1 MPPLAGYWHSLLT
14 RHAKTWKAVAKQVQK
29 AVQSKVAQPARAE
42 LQPVLVRSS
51 ARQPL
56 HPAARIRQH
65 QSRWFSS
72 SSRTT
77 FKDTVRRFTSI
88 AEQSSGHQYKRSSLP
103 KSSVGNAVIRNSGR
117 APFATTLRPNL
128 TGGTLGRTSGGYSLG
143 GGRVGG
149 QRYFSHGPASQAQ
162 VVQNVSQAVRAFFV
176 SGNKAQFNGV
186 NPRGEK
192 SYKTV
197 TITQHDTA
205 KKLHSLPKQTPGSY
219 ISFPINPTITALTS
233 LEAVAGYS
241 DVEHVNSDGLL
252 DGLTVDFSRSLKDL
266 AAVLSDLSKLSA
278 LGDLPITYEG
288 SSLRI
293 HFPGCDAE
301 TVDRLRDELQIS
313 RGITAQD
320 EDFDDYVG
328 SEIALLFPFAPSTQ
342 ESESGSEF
350 YESPS
355 GSHTKPIEWQTMITP
370 SESSIGRDMSMKS
383 DTLSELDFEF
393 DSPAMASDYESLHY
407 SSSGEQDDAQTPLEY
422 QNFEGIYRFIEQCD
436 SHRH

>member
-1 MPPLAGYWHSLLT
+1 MPPLANYWHSLLT
-14 RHAKTWKAVAKQVQK
+14 RHVKTWKAAAKQVQK
-29 AVQSKVAQPARAE
+29 IVQSKAAQSARPE
-42 LQPVLVRSS
+42 LEPVLVRSS

-72 SSRTT
+72 SSRST
-77 FKDTVRRFTSI
+77 FQATVRRFTSI
-88 AEQSSGHQYKRSSLP
+88 AEQSSGHQYKRSALP
-103 KSSVGNAVIRNSGR
+103 KSTVGNAVIRHSGR
-117 APFATTLRPNL
+117 APFASTLRPNL

-176 SGNKAQFNGV
+176 SGNKAHFNGV

-192 SYKTV
+192 SYQTV
-197 TITQHDTA
+197 TATQEDTA
-205 KKLHSLPKQTPGSY
+205 MKLRSLPKQTPGSY

-233 LEAVAGYS
+233 LDAVAGYA
-241 DVEHVNSDGLL
+241 DAEHVNSDGLL

-266 AAVLSDLSKLSA
+266 TAVLSDLSKLSN
-278 LGDLPITYEG
+278 LGDLPITYQG

-293 HFPGCDAE
+293 HFPGCDAD
-301 TVDRLRDELQIS
+301 TVNRLRDELQIQ
-313 RGITAQD
+313 RGITVQD
-320 EDFDDYVG
+320 EDFDDFVG

-350 YESPS
+350 YDSPS
-355 GSHTKPIEWQTMITP
+355 ASRSRPIEWQTMITP
-370 SESSIGRDMSMKS
+370 SESSCGRELSMKS
-383 DTLSELDFEF
+383 DTLSEVGFEF
-393 DSPAMASDYESLHY
+393 DSSAMASDYESLHY
-407 SSSGEQDDAQTPLEY
+407 SSSSDREDAQSPLEY

-436 SHRH
+436 SHRQ